1 MSDTQKFSF
10 SDSSIAGVYDSVLV
24 PILFQPW
31 AARLV
36 EEHQPWEGRRVLDI
50 ATGSGIFAQLVAA
63 KVGPD
68 GTVHGIDINTE
79 MLALAKKR
87 CEGIIPE
94 VKFTETAA
102 HSLKIPGDSI
112 DYVVCQQGFQFFPD
126 KDGAAR
132 EMYRVLCAGGKAVI
146 STWRSVTECQY
157 FGTIC
162 HALNTMDEQEISD
175 MMRLPFDFM
184 PESQLAGHFEE
195 AGFSNVR
202 VSRQEQNLFVRGG
215 VKDATEVAYATPIRQ
230 KLLALPDER
239 QAEFRNILSELI
251 SDLSSDGI
259 TMGRMVSNVL
269 TGEKEA

>member
-1 MSDTQKFSF
+1 
-10 SDSSIAGVYDSVLV
+10 
-24 PILFQPW
+24 
-31 AARLV
+31 
-36 EEHQPWEGRRVLDI
+36 
-50 ATGSGIFAQLVAA
+50 
-63 KVGPD
+63 
-68 GTVHGIDINTE
+68 
-79 MLALAKKR
+79 
-87 CEGIIPE
+87 
-94 VKFTETAA
+94 
-102 HSLKIPGDSI
+102 
-112 DYVVCQQGFQFFPD
+112 
-126 KDGAAR
+126 
-132 EMYRVLCAGGKAVI
+132 MYRVLCAGGKAVI